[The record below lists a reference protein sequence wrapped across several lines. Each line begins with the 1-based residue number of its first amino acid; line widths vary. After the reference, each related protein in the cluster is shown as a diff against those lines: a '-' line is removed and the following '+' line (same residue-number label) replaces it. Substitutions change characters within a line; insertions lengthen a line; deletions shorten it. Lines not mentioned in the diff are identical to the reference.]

1 MNLSIKVIPVE
12 EERPS
17 LKAFKAY
24 LCNKYR
30 VKNVND
36 IPISINEYADLMQVF
51 EAGYQAK
58 EQEIVDKVIE
68 KCTER

>member
-1 MNLSIKVIPVE
+1 MTLQIKVE

-17 LKAFKAY
+17 LKAFKTY
-24 LCNKYR
+24 MCNKYR

-51 EAGYQAK
+51 EAGYRAK
-58 EQEIVDKVIE
+58 EQEIFDKVVE
-68 KCTER
+68 KCTKK